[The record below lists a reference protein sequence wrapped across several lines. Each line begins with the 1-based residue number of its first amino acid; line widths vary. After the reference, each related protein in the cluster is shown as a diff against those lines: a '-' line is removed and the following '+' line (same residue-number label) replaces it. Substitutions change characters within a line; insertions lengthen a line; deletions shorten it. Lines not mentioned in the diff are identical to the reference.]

1 MPRVEFL
8 RQSAITVFRLPSMD
22 VGMLV
27 ADRGRWAKP
36 IARSM
41 RYLLLVAAVS
51 AAAVTPTTIVAQE
64 TDQNVAAA
72 EEEDRV
78 DGSEAAVEAE
88 EQPETPLDQEG
99 RLVRFER
106 DIAPILR
113 EHCLEC
119 HGPEDAK
126 NDFRVDDPELLMLY
140 VEPEEAEFSLLYS
153 DYLTTSDETLLMPPP
168 SHGGPL
174 SPEQLALIRVWINEG
189 ADWPED
195 FKLVAVDEDE
205 STAAMAEA
213 DQVSGTPDSLAARLW
228 SFQAYLHPATVHFPI
243 ALLLI
248 GALFVVLGV
257 KWPVLGTQIPMACL
271 LLGAASAIAATMM
284 GWSFATQQGYGG
296 WTKYDL
302 DSEIFWHRWSA
313 VIVTVASTLL
323 AVIALY
329 SANRQR
335 PGLQRFWKS
344 GLVLVAL
351 LVGLVGHQG
360 GVLTYGE
367 DFYPKAFRI
376 LLGQNEP
383 INDTPKTFPDHP
395 AGDSP

>member
-1 MPRVEFL
+1 MPRVDIL
-8 RQSAITVFRLPSMD
+8 WQSAMTVFRLPYTD
-22 VGMLV
+22 VGMPV
-27 ADRGRWAKP
+27 ADRSRGP
-36 IARSM
+36 TPMARSVPCC
-41 RYLLLVAAVS
+41 LLLAAVA
-51 AAAVTPTTIVAQE
+51 AAAVLPTTIVAQE
-64 TDQNVAAA
+64 QDQDVVAA
-72 EEEDRV
+72 EEADQAH
-78 DGSEAAVEAE
+78 AAVKNE
-88 EQPETPLDQEG
+88 PETPLDDAG

-174 SPEQLALIRVWINEG
+174 SPEQLALVRVWINEG
-189 ADWPED
+189 AGWPED

-205 STAAMAEA
+205 NTAAMAEA
-213 DQVSGTPDSLAARLW
+213 DESSGTPDSLAARLW

-313 VIVTVASTLL
+313 VVVTVASTLL

-383 INDTPKTFPDHP
+383 TSDTPKTVPDHP